1 MLRFGARGAPT
12 VFKWNSLSA
21 LAALLNTYLSNE
33 ATYRDLYEEVWTYA
47 DWAKEQG
54 QDGRDTGIDLVA
66 KTQGT
71 NEYHAI
77 QCKLYAAHIW
87 YKCAR
92 PARWTHFRRG
102 GLTAYFNTVLFASR

>member
-1 MLRFGARGAPT
+1 MSVQVSVESLSKCSWNGCPSARGIR
-12 VFKWNSLSA
+12 
-21 LAALLNTYLSNE
+21 NE
-33 ATYRDLYEEVWTYA
+33 ATYQDLYEEVWTYA

-102 GLTAYFNTVLFASR
+102 GVDSIF